1 MKNIPNISFKSW
13 VDDEKETINLFSL
26 AFGTHTMD
34 VIYSLLPFGARCHDQ
49 GRRGNTLPEN

>member
-26 AFGTHTMD
+26 AFGTH
-34 VIYSLLPFGARCHDQ
+34 H
-49 GRRGNTLPEN
+49 GRDLFFTSIWGEMP